1 MKMQGKFRRKSRRKY
16 GLAYRKIILSF
27 AVIVLLI
34 TSLNGIITYAFVK
47 VYGDQ
52 VRKNRQAEL
61 KQIGIQMQQRLFR
74 PANRLYV
81 DFISN
86 PVLYP
91 ELKDFFHHSV
101 KTRPSESVLYYRLYS
116 SLHAAVS
123 SMPETFRDVSVYSKT
138 ANVVLSTSGGAN
150 WLNDT
155 WSDNLSL
162 DGIEQVVHGKS
173 SLFWKYTPIQISSE
187 TGKKMED
194 ASIALCGTYP
204 FNAFGEKCKGVFQIR
219 LNTVAISRLLQEYQT
234 QQTSYY
240 LIDKLGRPIASVGKP
255 IDFTNL
261 YQDKLNDIGQ
271 SEYIETY
278 KVDGVD
284 SVLVSR
290 PFQEDYILMSVTT
303 LDVFYEQANRVRHM
317 VSLVELSVLL
327 VGFLL
332 AKFFSDR
339 LYRPLRQ
346 LIEPAREYSGSVLQ
360 EKRRLDEY
368 AYIHE
373 VMENLSSHASSLE
386 NMMDE
391 NFSLIR
397 DGFLQTLLYEPK
409 LDRNE
414 IREKLDLLHLSFP
427 YPYFC
432 VVGVSVPQKI
442 FRTLQTEQKVVLLYG
457 LLNCYHEY
465 KSSEI
470 VLAGTKNNDR
480 SLTLIVNLPASAKSR
495 QDDWMREIS
504 RICFRFCQ
512 VPPNLSVSSCV
523 TDILELSEAY
533 QQNSICE
540 PYFFFLTDEPYLKA
554 ERILT
559 MECKADSGIPARFPD
574 DFRKHLDSFDEES
587 ATVDI
592 LKLVEK
598 CKSGQY
604 TAAHCRAQ
612 LFSAVSALSRFILR
626 IYPGGNHANGK
637 IYDEF
642 FGCTDIDCF
651 QDWICGRIR
660 YYVNLQRQN
669 HAGQYSDIL
678 QSMTDYIL
686 QHLSESISL
695 EVLAD
700 TFHIS
705 PNYLSRLFREQ
716 VGLNYTEYVN
726 NARLE
731 LAAELLINSGK
742 TIERIAGE
750 AGFNSSV
757 YFIKRFK
764 RKYGMTPKTYRMN
777 AMMQES
783 MDS

>member
-1 MKMQGKFRRKSRRKY
+1 MKGKFRIKSRREY

-27 AVIVLLI
+27 AAIVLLI

-47 VYGDQ
+47 IYNDQ
-52 VRKNRQAEL
+52 IRKDRQTEL
-61 KQIGIQMQQRLFR
+61 EQIGIQMQQRLFR

-91 ELKDFFHHSV
+91 ELKGFFNHS
-101 KTRPSESVLYYRLYS
+101 KKSRPNESVLYYRLYS

-123 SMPETFRDVSVYSKT
+123 SMPETFQNVSVYSKMP
-138 ANVVLSTSGGAN
+138 NVVLSTREGVN
-150 WLNDT
+150 WLNDI
-155 WSDNLSL
+155 WSDNLSV
-162 DGIEQVVHGKS
+162 DWIEQVIHGKS
-173 SLFWKYTPIQISSE
+173 SLFWKYVPKQVSAE
-187 TGKKMED
+187 TGKVTED

-204 FNAFGEKCKGVFQIR
+204 FNASGEKCKGAFQIR
-219 LNTVAISRLLQEYQT
+219 LNTAAISRLLQEYQT

-240 LIDKLGRPIASVGKP
+240 LIDRLGRPIASVGKA
-255 IDFTNL
+255 IDFTRL
-261 YQDKLNDIGQ
+261 YQDKLKDIGQ

-278 KVDGVD
+278 NVDGVD

-290 PFQEDYILMSVTT
+290 PFQENYILMSVTT
-303 LDVFYEQANRVRHM
+303 LDVFYGQANRVRHM

-332 AKFFSDR
+332 ARFLSDR

-346 LIEPAREYSGSVLQ
+346 LVEPAREYSGSAIQ

-373 VMENLSSHASSLE
+373 AMAALSSHASSLE

-391 NFSLIR
+391 NFPLIR

-414 IREKLDLLHLSFP
+414 IREKLDLLHLTFP
-427 YPYFC
+427 CPYFC

-442 FRTLQTEQKVVLLYG
+442 FRTLNTEQKVVLLYG
-457 LLNCYHEY
+457 LLTCYHEY
-465 KSSEI
+465 KNSEI
-470 VLAGTKNNDR
+470 VLVGTKNNDR
-480 SLTLIVNLPASAKSR
+480 SLTLIVNLPAGAKSR

-512 VPPNLSVSSCV
+512 VSPNLSVSSYV
-523 TDILELSEAY
+523 TDILELSKAC

-540 PYFFFLTDEPYLKA
+540 PYFFFRTDEPYLKA
-554 ERILT
+554 ERILM
-559 MECKADSGIPARFPD
+559 MECKADSGTPSHFPD
-574 DFRKHLDSFDEES
+574 TFRKHLDSLDEES
-587 ATVDI
+587 AMIDI
-592 LKLVEK
+592 LRLVEE

-604 TAAHCRAQ
+604 TAAHCRGQ
-612 LFSAVSALSRFILR
+612 LFCAVSALSRFILR
-626 IYPGGNHANGK
+626 IYPGGNLTNGK

-642 FGCTDIDCF
+642 FGCVDIDCF
-651 QDWICGRIR
+651 QDWICGLIR
-660 YYVNLQRQN
+660 YYMNLQKQK

-695 EVLAD
+695 EALAD

-716 VGLNYTEYVN
+716 VGVNYTEYVN

-764 RKYGMTPKTYRMN
+764 GKYGMTPKTYRMN

-783 MDS
+783 MNS

>member
-1 MKMQGKFRRKSRRKY
+1 MQTKAGRRSRREY
-16 GLAYRKIILSF
+16 GLAYRKIMLSF
-27 AVIVLLI
+27 AAIVLLI
-34 TSLNGIITYAFVK
+34 TSLNGIITYVFVK
-47 VYGDQ
+47 KYNDQ
-52 VRKNRQAEL
+52 VRKERQVAL

-81 DFISN
+81 DFINN

-91 ELKDFFHHSV
+91 ELRGFFNHSA
-101 KTRPSESVLYYRLYS
+101 ESMPNESILYYRLYF
-116 SLHAAVS
+116 SLRAAVS
-123 SMPETFRDVSVYSKT
+123 SMPEIFQDISVYSKA
-138 ANVVLSTSGGAN
+138 ANVVLSTREGAN
-150 WLNDT
+150 WLSDT
-155 WSDNLSL
+155 RSDNLL
-162 DGIEQVVHGKS
+162 MNWTEQVVHGKS
-173 SLFWKYTPIQISSE
+173 SLFWGYTPGQISDESGE
-187 TGKKMED
+187 KTED
-194 ASIALCGTYP
+194 ASIALYGTYP
-204 FNAFGEKCKGVFQIR
+204 FNASGEKCKGAFQIR
-219 LNTVAISRLLQEYQT
+219 LDTVAISRLLQQYQT

-240 LIDKLGRPIASVGKP
+240 LIDRLGRPIASVGKA
-255 IDFTNL
+255 IDFTKL
-261 YQDKLNDIGQ
+261 YQDKLKDMRQ

-278 KVDGVD
+278 NVDGVD

-290 PFQEDYILMSVTT
+290 PFQENYILMSVTT
-303 LDVFYEQANRVRHM
+303 LDVFYEQANRVHHM

-327 VGFLL
+327 VGFMM

-346 LIEPAREYSGSVLQ
+346 LIEPAREYSGSVIQ
-360 EKRRLDEY
+360 EKRHLDEY
-368 AYIHE
+368 AYIQE
-373 VMENLSSHASSLE
+373 AMENLSSHASSLE

-391 NFSLIR
+391 NFPLIR
-397 DGFLQTLLYEPK
+397 DGFLQTLLCEPE

-432 VVGVSVPQKI
+432 VVGVSVPQKV
-442 FRTLQTEQKVVLLYG
+442 FQTLKTEQKVVLPYG

-465 KSSEI
+465 KNSGI

-504 RICFRFCQ
+504 RICLQFCQ
-512 VPPNLSVSSCV
+512 VPPNLSVSSYV
-523 TDILELSEAY
+523 TDILELSKAY

-540 PYFFFLTDEPYLKA
+540 PYFFFLTDAPYLKA
-554 ERILT
+554 ERILM
-559 MECKADSGIPARFPD
+559 MECKADSGTLSHFPD
-574 DFRKHLDSFDEES
+574 DFRKHLDSFDEEN

-592 LKLVEK
+592 LKLVEE

-604 TAAHCRAQ
+604 TAAHCRTQ
-612 LFSAVSALSRFILR
+612 LFSTVSALSRFILR
-626 IYPGGNHANGK
+626 IYPGGNHPSGK
-637 IYDEF
+637 IYDDF
-642 FGCTDIDCF
+642 FGCVDIDCF
-651 QDWICGRIR
+651 QDWICGRIH
-660 YYVNLQRQN
+660 YYMDLQRQN

-678 QSMTDYIL
+678 QGMTGYIL

-695 EVLAD
+695 EALAD
-700 TFHIS
+700 MFHIS

-716 VGLNYTEYVN
+716 VGVNYTEYVN

-731 LAAELLINSGK
+731 LATELLISSGK
-742 TIERIAGE
+742 TIDRIAGE

-764 RKYGMTPKTYRMN
+764 RKYGMTPKTYRVN
-777 AMMQES
+777 AMMQENL
-783 MDS
+783 DS